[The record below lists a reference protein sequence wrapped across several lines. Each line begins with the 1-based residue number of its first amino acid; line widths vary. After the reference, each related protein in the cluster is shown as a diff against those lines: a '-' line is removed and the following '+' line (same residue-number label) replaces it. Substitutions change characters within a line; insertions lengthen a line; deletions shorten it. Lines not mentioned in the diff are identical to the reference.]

1 MDEKSKRDEKKAQL
15 PGITPSGIFT
25 YRSQNNLVKHSGLIQ
40 IDWDGIDPSD
50 IVYNKK
56 ELSKLPEIAYLG
68 LSASGRGLWG
78 LIPIPPVPERHKAY
92 FEALFVTFDKWG
104 IQLDEKPK
112 NIASLRGYSCDKN
125 GYFNHHAKLFEVQ
138 KKKKVYAPPPH
149 TNIVNTPGDYNWL
162 LNWIIE
168 QMENAPD
175 GNRHSTRLRMARLT
189 GGYIASGILKQKA
202 ENSLIESYLNQFGR
216 IDNQKIQIKEI
227 NTIKNGIK
235 NGKSCPIFQPINIR
249 K

>member
-125 GYFNHHAKLFEVQ
+125 GYFNHHAKLFEVPKQ
-138 KKKKVYAPPPH
+138 KKVYAPPPH

-168 QMENAPD
+168 QMESAPE
-175 GNRHSTRLRMARLT
+175 GNRHGTRLKMARLT
-189 GGYIASGILKQKA
+189 GGYIASGLLDETA
-202 ENSLIESYLNQFGR
+202 ENRLIQSYLGQYGNTESRQVR
-216 IDNQKIQIKEI
+216 LKEI
-227 NTIKNGIK
+227 KAIRDGITH
-235 NGKSCPIFQPINIR
+235 GKLSPLSIPP
-249 K
+249 KK